1 MENIYQPQPAKII
14 SIKSETPK
22 VKHFKLKFLDKK
34 LQKKFYCLPGQFV
47 EVGLPGFGEA
57 PFAPSSA
64 FQDKYYFE
72 LSIRAVGLL
81 TNKLSQL
88 KNKDQILVRGPYGH
102 GFPEIKE
109 AETLLVAGGLGII
122 PLRSLILTQIKKN
135 LGSKLTVF
143 YGARTAKDFLFAD
156 EFKEWQK
163 AGVKL
168 YLTIDQPSPDW
179 RGNVGVI
186 TSLFDKV
193 FKNNPNLQSG
203 RYSDVAIL
211 CGPSLMYKF
220 VLEKL
225 LQYGFKDEN
234 IYLSL
239 ERRMHCGV
247 GTCQHCAIG
256 SKYVCK
262 DGPVFKY
269 KEIKDVSGAL

>member
-1 MENIYQPQPAKII
+1 MFNIYQSQPAEII
-14 SIKSETPK
+14 KVKKETPK

-64 FQDKYYFE
+64 FQDKDYFE
-72 LSIRAVGLL
+72 LCIRAVGLL

-143 YGARTAKDFLFAD
+143 YGARAAEDFLFAD

-163 AGVKL
+163 LGVKL
-168 YLTIDQPSPDW
+168 YLTIDKECPGW
-179 RGNVGVI
+179 EGCRGAVTI
-186 TSLFDKV
+186 LFDQV
-193 FKNNPNLQSG
+193 FKTSNLSALTSSQF
-203 RYSDVAIL
+203 AIL
-211 CGPSLMYKF
+211 CGPPLMYKF

-239 ERRMHCGV
+239 ERRIHCGV
-247 GTCQHCAIG
+247 GVCQHCAIG